1 MCFVRLSV
9 KMIVF
14 YMCMY
19 SPVESK
25 ADNVIHIVIYI
36 EFFFVKKMKIYDLN
50 LWSSMSLLVAHAN
63 AAAFKWWQHMCE
75 RAGLLMPCNGPV
87 SSAHHPDSRPA
98 GRIWPA
104 KSFNVACMLDVGRGS
119 PVEPGTF
126 APAAQLYSSSS
137 AIMLQTHLQTLVI
150 LGLVVSNLLADSAPP
165 DCLAST
171 HVCRSLLCRSE
182 RTFHSQVCE
191 DGGCQIKDSMIC
203 NMTIK
208 TVLDQFPS
216 LRACLCVEEQ
226 EEELCGSVHDLATQ
240 CLPQPAAQV
249 KRSTK
254 AGWGESDLKDNA
266 YGSSG
271 TCSDQVR
278 ACVSDS
284 VCNRHLAPVLLACA
298 ADHCVPDQ
306 CRGATQD
313 FYAQMPIGV
322 AEMLAMCDC
331 NSSDQSCMLMK
342 LMLHSGACGQE
353 TELCLET
360 VNQCVTDSECRQVIN
375 NQFGLPRIHLNQMF
389 PFTLNVQETDED
401 GMRVQGWRSYD
412 VIVAY
417 SKMGTLRSTTP
428 HSPLNHCLQHQNTHR
443 GFSGRNSYYTPVDTH
458 LFHAKVPLR
467 DLFVNFQSK
476 CWHEEDRHCTDGELG
491 QDCFTHLDQGL
502 ILGSDSACIEAY
514 IATLGTPLHHPCSCE
529 QLQGQDLLSCS
540 MILHIF
546 HDKSHFI
553 NPLTESISSA
563 PPAADE
569 PEEQTYYVLYTCA
582 AVFPVIL
589 CLLILAVMTKLCM
602 RRQKKRFHPP
612 QKSNCVLIL

>member
-1 MCFVRLSV
+1 
-9 KMIVF
+9 
-14 YMCMY
+14 
-19 SPVESK
+19 
-25 ADNVIHIVIYI
+25 
-36 EFFFVKKMKIYDLN
+36 
-50 LWSSMSLLVAHAN
+50 
-63 AAAFKWWQHMCE
+63 
-75 RAGLLMPCNGPV
+75 MP
-87 SSAHHPDSRPA
+87 
-98 GRIWPA
+98 
-104 KSFNVACMLDVGRGS
+104 
-119 PVEPGTF
+119 
-126 APAAQLYSSSS
+126 
-137 AIMLQTHLQTLVI
+137 QTHLQTLVM

-182 RTFHSQVCE
+182 HTFHSQVCE

-342 LMLHSGACGQE
+342 WMLHSGACGQE

-360 VNQCVTDSECRQVIN
+360 VNQCVTDSECR
-375 NQFGLPRIHLNQMF
+375 G
-389 PFTLNVQETDED
+389 
-401 GMRVQGWRSYD
+401 
-412 VIVAY
+412 
-417 SKMGTLRSTTP
+417 
-428 HSPLNHCLQHQNTHR
+428 
-443 GFSGRNSYYTPVDTH
+443 
-458 LFHAKVPLR
+458 
-467 DLFVNFQSK
+467 LFVNFQSK

-529 QLQGQDLLSCS
+529 QLQGEDLLSCS

-546 HDKSHFI
+546 HDRSHFI
-553 NPLTESISSA
+553 NPLTESISSE

-589 CLLILAVMTKLCM
+589 CLLILAVTTKLCM
-602 RRQKKRFHPP
+602 RRKKKRFHPP
-612 QKSNCVLIL
+612 QKSNCVLVL